1 MSTDMGRLRVLGYG
15 LPRSGRLPVEGSQA
29 LEDAAM
35 AVDVAQAWALM
46 AANAYPSGD
55 LLVVAM
61 REALQ
66 NAVDAIDHA
75 YRGRDGRGRPVPPEY
90 RLEKGTGRFS
100 VTWDNSARTITF
112 EDNGIG
118 MDEETLRTKFLVL
131 GASGKGEDGRSERTV
146 GGFGVAK
153 AVILGISDSGD
164 WELFTRDLH
173 AYPNPDRSGRVHIH
187 RVQTPIQGTR
197 LITRNVAEKYANKN
211 YSALDTEWKS
221 AEARMRILLASCDL
235 PDLTLV
241 LNGRPVPSAFRSG
254 GTRKPDYEALPW
266 GEGVKVQ
273 IRTYRRA
280 PGSGYGAVYVRSN
293 GQTQFIR
300 RPTGKGTQKHDV
312 TIDVRTSLSPKDDN
326 YPFPTSREDFKGNAK
341 WAYNDLDEQLSQEA
355 ASAVDDQEYDTFI
368 LESENEDERNAV
380 EAMADEVREVLG
392 DAALQAILNETLGK
406 IGAFADAEE
415 KRRAVRPAA
424 TPKERAGVESDLP
437 GVDRP
442 DPVTVDR
449 ISTRAPESSDEAV
462 REIVKV
468 IEGGGER
475 SVSWRAQGAIER
487 AREGRLSEGD
497 LVTLGNEAQAAIE
510 RNLDVAD
517 SGGMATGLTQAGAV
531 NAALATIAAKQGI
544 AKPRPISPYSK
555 DIAIL
560 VSRANY
566 NAKSATWF
574 RKRIPQELPKLIA
587 WDLTLRLIIQEAKI
601 SAVASIAAKQG
612 SSRQTLKL
620 RFRPGFILDTSVRG
634 AMKREQGRA
643 YVLINPDYFD
653 DAVRAHKSRP
663 WAIAGYLHNLA
674 CHELAHLGE
683 GDHNESWAIERED
696 LAMATAHLLP
706 AIEEAVASILKLKRK
721 GIPRPDEK
729 AADAKALA
737 KVQKAAADLRQK
749 LDMTERVAKAR
760 VFLTSPK
767 GLKRLQAL
775 APGLSRED
783 LILWSI
789 QHEAALVQQLLRA
802 EGES

>member
-1 MSTDMGRLRVLGYG
+1 M
-15 LPRSGRLPVEGSQA
+15 
-29 LEDAAM
+29 
-35 AVDVAQAWALM
+35 
-46 AANAYPSGD
+46 
-55 LLVVAM
+55 
-61 REALQ
+61 
-66 NAVDAIDHA
+66 
-75 YRGRDGRGRPVPPEY
+75 
-90 RLEKGTGRFS
+90 
-100 VTWDNSARTITF
+100 
-112 EDNGIG
+112 
-118 MDEETLRTKFLVL
+118 
-131 GASGKGEDGRSERTV
+131 
-146 GGFGVAK
+146 
-153 AVILGISDSGD
+153 
-164 WELFTRDLH
+164 
-173 AYPNPDRSGRVHIH
+173 
-187 RVQTPIQGTR
+187 
-197 LITRNVAEKYANKN
+197 
-211 YSALDTEWKS
+211 
-221 AEARMRILLASCDL
+221 
-235 PDLTLV
+235 
-241 LNGRPVPSAFRSG
+241 
-254 GTRKPDYEALPW
+254 
-266 GEGVKVQ
+266 
-273 IRTYRRA
+273 
-280 PGSGYGAVYVRSN
+280 
-293 GQTQFIR
+293 
-300 RPTGKGTQKHDV
+300 
-312 TIDVRTSLSPKDDN
+312 
-326 YPFPTSREDFKGNAK
+326 
-341 WAYNDLDEQLSQEA
+341 
-355 ASAVDDQEYDTFI
+355 
-368 LESENEDERNAV
+368 
-380 EAMADEVREVLG
+380 
-392 DAALQAILNETLGK
+392 
-406 IGAFADAEE
+406 
-415 KRRAVRPAA
+415 
-424 TPKERAGVESDLP
+424 
-437 GVDRP
+437 
-442 DPVTVDR
+442 DR

-737 KVQKAAADLRQK
+737 KAQKAAADLRQK